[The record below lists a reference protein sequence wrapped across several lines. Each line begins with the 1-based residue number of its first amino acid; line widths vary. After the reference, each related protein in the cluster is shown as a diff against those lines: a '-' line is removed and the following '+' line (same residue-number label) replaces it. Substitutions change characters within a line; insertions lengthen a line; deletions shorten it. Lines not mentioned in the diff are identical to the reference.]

1 MASEAWA
8 GTAAVASIAFAIA
21 IYYTAEA
28 WFTHRERM
36 AKIEKGIDPD
46 QPAPKDAPK

>member
-1 MASEAWA
+1 MAHEAWA
-8 GTAAVASIAFAIA
+8 SAAAIAAIAFAIS
-21 IYYTAEA
+21 IYYTADA

-46 QPAPKDAPK
+46 NPAQK

>member
-1 MASEAWA
+1 MGSDWS
-8 GTAAVASIAFAIA
+8 AAATVAAIALACA
-21 IYYTAEA
+21 IYYTSKA

-46 QPAPKDAPK
+46 KPSQKDALS